1 MRISDKKSLE
11 HIILQ
16 KNRNVLQVE
25 LFLETFTIQN
35 YPFGYKPPDDW
46 FSIPADS
53 NASLMQQISL

>member
-1 MRISDKKSLE
+1 MRISDKSLE

-35 YPFGYKPPDDW
+35 YPFGYKTPDHW